1 MGDNLLTFVPEDF
14 NSISTINDLTND
26 IIKIIKPIRENQNE
40 YKEIIKQIKD
50 MELFLN
56 INKNSDISV
65 LLQIYKKLQN
75 FSIKMRKLLS
85 RFITNIELYNN
96 ITYAFYYNNERY
108 ITEEIKVEWLN
119 KRSES
124 GELLLNLEK
133 ATKEIKNT
141 LLDDIDINIQGLLK
155 DHYLKYFNAISGMY
169 NGVIGRGGKI
179 NQGHIAEAFE
189 SHLALHHS
197 KYYRFI
203 NQVGNKNF
211 TIDKIILF
219 QRLEEEFAIN
229 YWADKE
235 PPDAAWAHIRGALGR
250 QRGTVAGDVGP
261 MQVKRGANRGYGKMA
276 RLVTLKNLQ
285 TGISYY
291 SDIIN
296 PQIPIETVARNI
308 AIYLSEQINS
318 NEQKIQ
324 AYIANKQQ
332 LGKNI
337 KIDKNNYIIHI

>member
-1 MGDNLLTFVPEDF
+1 MGDNSLTFIPENF
-14 NSISTINDLTND
+14 NGISTINDLTND

-40 YKEIIKQIKD
+40 YREIIEQIKG
-50 MELFLN
+50 MESFLN
-56 INKNSDISV
+56 INVNSDISV
-65 LLQIYKKLQN
+65 LLQAYKKLQN
-75 FSIKMRKLLS
+75 FSMKMRKLLS
-85 RFITNIELYNN
+85 RFITNIELYSN
-96 ITYAFYYNNERY
+96 ITYALYYNNERY
-108 ITEEIKVEWLN
+108 ITEEIKIDWLN
-119 KRSES
+119 KRSD
-124 GELLLNLEK
+124 GTLLLDLQK

-141 LLDDIDINIQGLLK
+141 LLDDVDIFIQELLK
-155 DHYLKYFNAISGMY
+155 NHYLKYFNAISGMY
-169 NGVIGRGGKI
+169 KGTIGLGGKI
-179 NQGHIAEAFE
+179 NQGHVTEAFE

-197 KYYRFI
+197 NSYRFI

-219 QRLEEEFAIN
+219 QGLKKEFTIN

-235 PPDAAWAHIRGALGR
+235 SPDAAWAHIRGALGN
-250 QRGTVAGDVGP
+250 QRGTVAGDVGF
-261 MQVKRGANRGYGKMA
+261 MQVKRGANRGYGKTA
-276 RLVTLKNLQ
+276 RLITLKNLQ

-296 PQIPIETVARNI
+296 PQIPIERVAKNI
-308 AIYLSEQINS
+308 ATYLSERINS

-337 KIDKNNYIIHI
+337 TINKDNYIIHI

>member
-1 MGDNLLTFVPEDF
+1 MGDNSFTFIPENF
-14 NSISTINDLTND
+14 NGISTINDLTND

-40 YKEIIKQIKD
+40 YREIIEQIKG
-50 MELFLN
+50 MESFLN
-56 INKNSDISV
+56 INVNSDISV
-65 LLQIYKKLQN
+65 LLQAYKKLQN
-75 FSIKMRKLLS
+75 FSMKMRKLLS
-85 RFITNIELYNN
+85 RFITNIELYSN
-96 ITYAFYYNNERY
+96 ITYALYYNNERY
-108 ITEEIKVEWLN
+108 ITEEIKIDWLN
-119 KRSES
+119 KRSD
-124 GELLLNLEK
+124 GTLLLDLQK

-141 LLDDIDINIQGLLK
+141 LLDDVDIFIQELLK
-155 DHYLKYFNAISGMY
+155 NHYLKYFNAISGMY
-169 NGVIGRGGKI
+169 KGTIGLGGKI
-179 NQGHIAEAFE
+179 NQGHVTEAFE

-197 KYYRFI
+197 NSYRFI

-219 QRLEEEFAIN
+219 QGLKKEFTIN

-235 PPDAAWAHIRGALGR
+235 SPDAAWAHIRGALGN
-250 QRGTVAGDVGP
+250 QRGTVAGDVGF
-261 MQVKRGANRGYGKMA
+261 MQVKRGANRGYGKTA
-276 RLVTLKNLQ
+276 RLITLKNLQ

-296 PQIPIETVARNI
+296 PQIPIERVAKNI
-308 AIYLSEQINS
+308 ATYLSERINS

-337 KIDKNNYIIHI
+337 TINKDNYIIHI